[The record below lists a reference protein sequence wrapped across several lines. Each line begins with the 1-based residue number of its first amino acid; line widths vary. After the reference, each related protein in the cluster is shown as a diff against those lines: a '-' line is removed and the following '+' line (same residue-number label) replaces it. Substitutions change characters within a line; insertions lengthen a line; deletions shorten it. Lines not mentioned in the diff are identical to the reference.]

1 LNRFFTFIFIICFLP
16 VLAQES
22 FYDPNSYS
30 TSKDDLFI
38 DTKGLFNILKTPDHE
53 ILGIFVLSTDCPISQ
68 KYIKKIK
75 TLSSTYDDRVS
86 FYFFLT
92 KNTTNSEKVN
102 FEKDYEI
109 DFKLKIDKKNKLLKL
124 IGASVTPEA
133 FLICRDSGK
142 ILFHGAID
150 NWFYSLGK
158 KRSVITANY
167 FEDALKQLLNNE
179 KIRVPF
185 AQPVGCYIE

>member
-1 LNRFFTFIFIICFLP
+1 MNRFFTLIFIICFLP

-38 DTKGLFNILKTPDHE
+38 DTKGLFNILKTPDHK

-68 KYIKKIK
+68 KYINKIK
-75 TLSSTYDDRVS
+75 TLSSAYDDRVS

-102 FEKDYEI
+102 FEKYYKIDFEI
-109 DFKLKIDKKNKLLKL
+109 DGQN
-124 IGASVTPEA
+124 
-133 FLICRDSGK
+133 
-142 ILFHGAID
+142 
-150 NWFYSLGK
+150 
-158 KRSVITANY
+158 
-167 FEDALKQLLNNE
+167 
-179 KIRVPF
+179 
-185 AQPVGCYIE
+185 